1 MKHLWSWKTLETDIG
16 KIVEGGE
23 QLDIL
28 DKVIGRKWNNITK
41 DELEVLFY
49 EKELTIEQIAE
60 LFQVKES
67 SVVHKLN
74 KYNLNEQE
82 KLLYN
87 MMKSQ
92 NENVKKAM
100 IQQAIM
106 DEALIEDPSELEYG
120 PIIVTRGKYKGRIGC
135 VMTMK
140 KVKQHMYIGE
150 IWWKL

>member
-106 DEALIEDPSELEYG
+106 DEALIEDGIRSDYSN
-120 PIIVTRGKYKGRIGC
+120 TRKIQGKNR
-135 VMTMK
+135 V
-140 KVKQHMYIGE
+140 
-150 IWWKL
+150 L